1 MRSLQELSSAKTL
14 QRSPS
19 GGAERALRPGARSRA
34 CQSVRLALGPTPCK
48 PYRFSHAELHFTCT
62 DNDVELNPR

>member
-14 QRSPS
+14 QRSRS
-19 GGAERALRPGARSRA
+19 DDAERALRTGARSRA
-34 CQSVRLALGPTPCK
+34 CQYGRPTPRK
-48 PYRFSHAELHFTCT
+48 PHRFSHAELHFTCT